1 MRKVSPRYGPGQ
13 CWRSGTVESDAGPV
27 DGPDAWDGYRA
38 AVVSQKK
45 ATRQRLGADCTGE
58 PMPREGKFRYVK
70 ILATVNS
77 RGNCRTGRGRSAI
90 DSSKLSLEPGET
102 SSYLRRSNATYL
114 AKVKS
119 AGIQILEKGSDTA
132 ICVGLTEV
140 GRLFDDGWHMT
151 PEEWRKIKSGDLVII
166 HQDSGECRPARFV
179 TGAHFFTAKVIFE
192 GETELSSVAARKIG
206 AV

>member
-1 MRKVSPRYGPGQ
+1 MKNH
-13 CWRSGTVESDAGPV
+13 TE
-27 DGPDAWDGYRA
+27 
-38 AVVSQKK
+38 KK
-45 ATRQRLGADCTGE
+45 ANPPAPGSRLHGG
-58 PMPREGKFRYVK
+58 PMPREGKFRFVK

-90 DSSKLSLEPGET
+90 DSSELSLEPGET
-102 SSYLRRSNATYL
+102 SSYLRRSN
-114 AKVKS
+114 VPGEGKS
-119 AGIQILEKGSDTA
+119 AVIQILEKGSDTA

-151 PEEWRKIKSGDLVII
+151 PEEWGKIKSGDPVII

>member
-1 MRKVSPRYGPGQ
+1 MSKY
-13 CWRSGTVESDAGPV
+13 WRPLTQEEIAGLGEGDPLLI
-27 DGPDAWDGYRA
+27 
-38 AVVSQKK
+38 
-45 ATRQRLGADCTGE
+45 RQ
-58 PMPREGKFRYVK
+58 
-70 ILATVNS
+70 
-77 RGNCRTGRGRSAI
+77 
-90 DSSKLSLEPGET
+90 
-102 SSYLRRSNATYL
+102 SYLLNPERRPVTYVEATYL

-119 AGIQILEKGSDTA
+119 AVIQILEKGSDTA

-140 GRLFDDGWHMT
+140 GRLYDDGWHMT
-151 PEEWRKIKSGDLVII
+151 PEELGKTKSGDPVII